1 MTVRSKQLHQLER
14 SFPHWAKAIQE
25 AEILDNTFRR
35 ANNIPND
42 TSWFKWW
49 ILIPVTLIM
58 DTCMGLKLEMELV
71 AENEFDYFYWYWD
84 YICSTRVFAF
94 NSIREL
100 RLGMDRELH
109 KMSCEAAHRTVQKV
123 ATMKKMKRKKEAAAR
138 DAVEEA
144 EALAIL
150 NGPDPVGLPLLPEEL
165 YTRTKSQICRG
176 VMRLFL
182 VASKL
187 NSPNLVKTEY
197 PFGPSWSHRF
207 MHRFRSFVNIPF
219 PHLLPYERFTDIL
232 DSQVTPSLDVRDI
245 AKQAGQ
251 FFKTSKVMIEESKKF
266 QSIIAQN
273 PPDIFTSV
281 MNTHDIV
288 PLRSCTD
295 LLKVGVVGALTSYRL
310 EEQLKTMFSPQE
322 ETASSLTKA
331 ATNGNPTISDAASSA
346 NASISDNISCTL
358 KCNFSHNRHFAIPEM
373 TLTMNGTGV

>member
-1 MTVRSKQLHQLER
+1 MTVRSRQLHQLER
-14 SFPHWAKAIQE
+14 SFPHWAKAQQE

-35 ANNIPND
+35 ANNIATD
-42 TSWFKWW
+42 CSWFKWW
-49 ILIPVTLIM
+49 VLIPVTLIM
-58 DTCMGLKLEMELV
+58 DACMSLKLEMELV
-71 AENEFDYFYWYWD
+71 SENELDYFYWYWD
-84 YICSTRVFAF
+84 YICSTRVYAF

-100 RLGMDRELH
+100 RLDLDRELH

-187 NSPNLVKTEY
+187 KSPNLAKTIY

-207 MHRFRSFVNIPF
+207 MQRFQSFINIPF
-219 PHLLPYERFTDIL
+219 PHVLPYERFTEIL
-232 DSQVTPSLDVRDI
+232 DSPNLDVRDI

-273 PPDIFTSV
+273 PPDMFTSV
-281 MNTHDIV
+281 INTHDIIPV
-288 PLRSCTD
+288 RNCSE
-295 LLKVGVVGALTSYRL
+295 LLKVGVVGALTSHRL
-310 EEQLKTMFSPQE
+310 EEQLKKMLPPPQE
-322 ETASSLTKA
+322 SASRLTTAT
-331 ATNGNPTISDAASSA
+331 TNVDGTIPEAASSTI
-346 NASISDNISCTL
+346 ASIPNNIYCTL

-373 TLTMNGTGV
+373 TLELVNDTGV